1 MTYFTKRTRRI
12 RSSSLIAF
20 PRLSPHVI
28 TVARMGTHVDRSRP
42 SSAVRADRAHLGAAL
57 LVRVLAHQRA
67 KRGGGARPRQ
77 RAARAELARA
87 RDAGRQLLSQ
97 PA

>member
-1 MTYFTKRTRRI
+1 MTYFTKHTRRI

-20 PRLSPHVI
+20 PRPSPHVI
-28 TVARMGTHVDRSRP
+28 TVARMGTLVDRSRP
-42 SSAVRADRAHLGAAL
+42 SSAVRADRAYLGAAL

-67 KRGGGARPRQ
+67 QRRRGARPGH

-87 RDAGRQLLSQ
+87 RDAGRQLLPQ